1 MTEKKAEGKIEKF
14 ARLCRAA
21 VPEGITLLETD
32 GALPLRENESVAMFG
47 RGQFEYV
54 KSGTGSG
61 GRVNCDYVTTI
72 EGELKKRVR
81 LFEESR
87 AYYADYIEKHPFDTG
102 GGWQALPSQKQPVP
116 PEELVLRA
124 AKACEKAI
132 FVLCRTC
139 GEGYDAKAV
148 KGDWYLSCEEEE
160 TIALLTKHFNHVIVL
175 VNGGNQ
181 IDLNWIKKYSV
192 GTAALIWQGGQ
203 EGGAGTADMLMGDVP
218 PSGRMIDTAVKNIET
233 HPAAGHFGDS
243 VKNVHTEDIYVGYRY
258 YETFAQDEVLYP
270 FGYGL
275 SYTTFERQTISAEK
289 NGDEI
294 TLKNRVKNTGGYA
307 GKDVV
312 QAYFSYPETKLGAP
326 ARQLIAFKKTAL
338 LRPGESEIVTLKFS
352 AADMAAYDDCGA
364 SGAKYAYVLE
374 TGEYKVYAGA
384 NVRAAEEAFSFT
396 QSTLRVV
403 KQCSQRLAPEEAF
416 ERLTR
421 NGFQPVQ
428 TAEYNVWERAKA
440 ELPAATEITGDK
452 GITLR
457 DVKSGAH
464 TLDEFVAQ
472 FSERE
477 LCEIVR
483 GEGMSSPKA
492 PVPGTASCFAGVAK
506 AWGEKGVPVVT
517 TCDGPSGVRMES
529 AARATCIPS
538 GSLIASSWNSEAFD
552 GVLDAFAEEAAG
564 YGVDVIL
571 APGVNL
577 HRYPLCGRSFE
588 YYSEDPYLAGTFAA
602 KFAERFTKKGVF
614 ATIKHFAVNSQ
625 ETNRCAENEVLSER
639 ALREL
644 YLKVFEIAVQS
655 GYVSAIMTSYN
666 RINGVSAAGNYDL
679 TTGILRGE
687 WGYRGM
693 VMSDWWPLIDNA
705 ARTSHDGKNLAEM
718 VKAQNDVYMVVPD
731 ATTYEDN
738 LTEALASGFLTVG
751 ELQRCAKNVLRFA
764 METLAFKSGR
774 TADFDD
780 LSAADE
786 FLCGASLE
794 NLPFEK
800 ATEKDVHCYREK
812 MLKKITL
819 RVPEEGFYCAEFSY
833 SFPCNPLEQRRLE
846 FSLDGREPLV
856 AVLGGTNGQTK
867 KTRLKVYLKR
877 ESVLA
882 FPDDCARGVAI
893 YRLK

>member
-1 MTEKKAEGKIEKF
+1 M
-14 ARLCRAA
+14 
-21 VPEGITLLETD
+21 
-32 GALPLRENESVAMFG
+32 
-47 RGQFEYV
+47 
-54 KSGTGSG
+54 
-61 GRVNCDYVTTI
+61 
-72 EGELKKRVR
+72 
-81 LFEESR
+81 
-87 AYYADYIEKHPFDTG
+87 
-102 GGWQALPSQKQPVP
+102 
-116 PEELVLRA
+116 
-124 AKACEKAI
+124 
-132 FVLCRTC
+132 
-139 GEGYDAKAV
+139 
-148 KGDWYLSCEEEE
+148 
-160 TIALLTKHFNHVIVL
+160 
-175 VNGGNQ
+175 
-181 IDLNWIKKYSV
+181 
-192 GTAALIWQGGQ
+192 
-203 EGGAGTADMLMGDVP
+203 
-218 PSGRMIDTAVKNIET
+218 
-233 HPAAGHFGDS
+233 
-243 VKNVHTEDIYVGYRY
+243 
-258 YETFAQDEVLYP
+258 
-270 FGYGL
+270 
-275 SYTTFERQTISAEK
+275 
-289 NGDEI
+289 
-294 TLKNRVKNTGGYA
+294 
-307 GKDVV
+307 
-312 QAYFSYPETKLGAP
+312 
-326 ARQLIAFKKTAL
+326 IAFKKTAL

-384 NVRAAEEAFSFT
+384 NVRAAEEAFSFA

-464 TLDEFVAQ
+464 TLAEFVAQ

-644 YLKVFEIAVQS
+644 YLKVFEIAVKS
-655 GYVSAIMTSYN
+655 GYVRAIMTSYN

-738 LTEALASGFLTVG
+738 LAEALASGFLTVG

-800 ATEKDVHCYREK
+800 ATEKDVHFYREK